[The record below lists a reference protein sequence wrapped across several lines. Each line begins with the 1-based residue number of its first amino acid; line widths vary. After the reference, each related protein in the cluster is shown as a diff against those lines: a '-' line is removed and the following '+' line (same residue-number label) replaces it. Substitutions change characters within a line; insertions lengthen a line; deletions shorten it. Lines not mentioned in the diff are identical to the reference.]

1 MAALPDQPACVV
13 NCAAYARDGTR
24 TDLTLDEISEVLAVD
39 DGRFVWVGVYEPDE
53 SLLDTLQEEF
63 GLHDLAVEDAHHAHQ
78 RPKIEA
84 YGNSLFLA
92 LHTAQGDGHRV
103 GLGETH
109 VFLGERYLVTVRH
122 GASASYAPARE
133 RMEREAG
140 MLAHGPSA
148 GLYAV
153 LDQIVDGYAPI
164 LDEFNEALN
173 ALERDIFD
181 SEFRRSTVR
190 KLYDLKREVMR
201 LKRAVAPL
209 QDILGVLTRSKS
221 PLLDDEIQLYFRD
234 VLDHAVRVN
243 ETTDTL
249 REMLT
254 SAVSVNLSLVTVY
267 QGEVVKR
274 LGAWAALLAAPTLI
288 ASWYGMNFEHMPEL
302 HGRWSYAVL
311 VGLVAVVCAVLYRA
325 FKRSRWL

>member
-13 NCAAYARDGTR
+13 NCAAYAPDGTR
-24 TDLTLDEISEVLAVD
+24 TDITLDAISDVLAVD
-39 DGRFVWVGVYEPDE
+39 DGRFVWVGLYEPDE
-53 SLLDTLQEEF
+53 SLLDKLQEEF
-63 GLHDLAVEDAHHAHQ
+63 GLHDLAVEDAHKAHQ

-92 LHTAQGDGHRV
+92 LHTAQSIGHAV

-109 VFLGERYLVTVRH
+109 VFLGPRYLVTVRH
-122 GASASYAPARE
+122 GASASYAPARA
-133 RMEREAG
+133 RMEREPE

-148 GLYAV
+148 GLYAL
-153 LDQIVDGYAPI
+153 LDQVVDAYAPI

-181 SEFRRSTVR
+181 SEFRRSTVK
-190 KLYDLKREVMR
+190 KLYDLKRELMR
-201 LKRAVAPL
+201 LKQAVAPL
-209 QDILGVLTRSKS
+209 QDILGVLSRMKS
-221 PLLDDEIQLYFRD
+221 TLVDEEIQLYFRD
-234 VLDHAVRVN
+234 VLDHATRIN
-243 ETTDTL
+243 EGTDTL

-254 SAVSVNLSLVTVY
+254 AAVSVNLALVTVH

-288 ASWYGMNFEHMPEL
+288 ASWYGMNFDHMPEL
-302 HGRWSYAVL
+302 HGRWSYGV
-311 VGLVAVVCAVLYRA
+311 LVAVVAVVCLVLYRA